1 MSELICTPDNG
12 CKLSCVLW
20 GKHLDVRIHADLVT
34 AQRCMDSIKEKLSRI
49 ERNREKLSQILYTEM
64 AEYCD
69 GETPEQ
75 FAAALY
81 LTRVYVDIYRDDTV
95 CVCFTVKSR
104 RRYTIDAERD
114 FELHHDNSL
123 E

>member
-1 MSELICTPDNG
+1 M
-12 CKLSCVLW
+12 
-20 GKHLDVRIHADLVT
+20 RIHADLVT
-34 AQRCMDSIKEKLSRI
+34 AQRCMDHIQEKLCRI
-49 ERNREKLSQILYTEM
+49 ERNREKISRILYAEM
-64 AEYCD
+64 SEYCD

-81 LTRVYVDIYRDDTV
+81 LTRVYADIYRDDAV

-104 RRYTIDAERD
+104 RRYIIDAERD